1 MFCQN
6 NLINFAKFTRG
17 VEQKIS
23 EFEAK
28 YAMTHPVGCIDG
40 TYVPILCP
48 SKNSEDYY

>member
-1 MFCQN
+1 MLCQN
-6 NLINFAKFTRG
+6 DLTNFAKFTRA
-17 VEQKIS
+17 VKQKIS

-28 YAMTHPVGCIDG
+28 YAMTHHIDG

>member
-6 NLINFAKFTRG
+6 NLTNFAKFTRG

-28 YAMTHPVGCIDG
+28 YAMIHPVGCIDG